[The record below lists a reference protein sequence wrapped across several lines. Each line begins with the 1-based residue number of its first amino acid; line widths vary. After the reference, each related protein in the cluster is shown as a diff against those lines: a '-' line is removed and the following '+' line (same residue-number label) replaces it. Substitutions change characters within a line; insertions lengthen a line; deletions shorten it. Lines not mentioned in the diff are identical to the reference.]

1 MWSLGMAKYV
11 RNAVKAAMQ
20 RSTALQG
27 STVTQAQ
34 GNALRIPCCTMA
46 KYVRNIVHDSSPIH
60 LSFIGK

>member
-1 MWSLGMAKYV
+1 MAKYV

-34 GNALRIPCCTMA
+34 GNAPRIPCCTMA
-46 KYVRNIVHDSSPIH
+46 KYVHDSSPIH
-60 LSFIGK
+60 LSLIGK